1 MLWASHFRFSSAPCS
16 CTKKQGKHNSRGSVS
31 ETAGHHR
38 DEAMAAQARWHHLLG
53 LSLSTLEQENTKR
66 NWKCARARACSLPLL
81 ASSICSNARHLIIN
95 MKLIGVLQ
103 KEYAWTSDT
112 ATVWRL
118 KGHAIW
124 PKSATSFD
132 GECGSNETATHFFCM
147 RWLPYI
153 GTDCDALSTCMKKPR
168 KCWGNGRLRYR
179 FQIYT

>member
-1 MLWASHFRFSSAPCS
+1 
-16 CTKKQGKHNSRGSVS
+16 
-31 ETAGHHR
+31 
-38 DEAMAAQARWHHLLG
+38 
-53 LSLSTLEQENTKR
+53 
-66 NWKCARARACSLPLL
+66 
-81 ASSICSNARHLIIN
+81 

-132 GECGSNETATHFFCM
+132 GECGSNKTATHFFCM

-168 KCWGNGRLRYR
+168 KCWGN
-179 FQIYT
+179 